1 VLLSRILVTG
11 ARGMLGA
18 AVVRAAESGGHD
30 VVART
35 REQLDVTDLASVRA
49 ALEASRPQ
57 VVVNC
62 AAYTDVDGAE
72 SDEATA
78 LAVNGAGPGNVAR
91 AAADIGARVVHVST
105 DYVFDGSSSRPYVEA
120 DEPAPRSAYGRT
132 KLAGEGAVLAAS
144 GRNVVARTSWLFGAG
159 GRNFVD
165 TMLALGTERDV
176 VEVVTDQVGCPTWS
190 GHLADA
196 LVSLAGRDDAAGLYH
211 VAGAGECSWHDLAVE
226 VFAQAGVDCRVEPT
240 DSTAMQR
247 PAPRPAY
254 SVLVSAREDAPKL
267 PAWQEG
273 VSGHLA
279 ERGLVESRL
288 DVRTAP

>member
-1 VLLSRILVTG
+1 MSSRILVTG
-11 ARGMLGA
+11 AGGMLGA
-18 AVVRAAESGGHD
+18 AVVRAADRAGHD
-30 VVART
+30 VVAST
-35 REQLDVTDLASVRA
+35 REELDVTDLASVRS
-49 ALEASRPQ
+49 ALEATRPRA
-57 VVVNC
+57 VVNC

-78 LAVNGAGPGNVAR
+78 LAVNGDGAAHVAS
-91 AAADIGARVVHVST
+91 AAADTGARVVHVST
-105 DYVFDGSSSRPYVEA
+105 DYVFDGSSSCPYVESA
-120 DEPAPRSAYGRT
+120 QPAPRSAYGRS
-132 KLAGEGAVLAAS
+132 KLAGETAVLAAS
-144 GRNVVARTSWLFGAG
+144 AGNVVVRTSWLFGAG

-165 TMLALGTERDV
+165 TMLALGAERDV

-196 LVSLAGRDDAAGLYH
+196 LVSLAGREDAAGLYH

-240 DSTAMQR
+240 DSTAMPR

-267 PAWQEG
+267 PPWQEG

-279 ERGLVESRL
+279 ERGPVVTPL
-288 DVRTAP
+288 DVRAAP